1 MGNPVKR
8 GDNST
13 VYTYGDYLQWPEDE
27 RVELIDGIPFL
38 MAPAPSRRH
47 QELIVNLLLQIG
59 NQLEARPCKVYT
71 APFDV
76 RLPSGQEND
85 EDIRTVVQPDIVVV
99 CDRSKLD
106 ERGCKG
112 SPDWIIEVL
121 SPGTASRDYVTKLA
135 LYEKNGVKEYWIV
148 HPLDR
153 IVMVF
158 RLNEEGK
165 YSQVEFF
172 PSDNETHDSTVKVS
186 GFGGTIIDLKHLFA
200 EEE

>member
-1 MGNPVKR
+1 MVKPAR
-8 GDNST
+8 SGDNNI
-13 VYTYGDYLQWPEDE
+13 VYTYGDYLQWPEE
-27 RVELIDGIPFL
+27 EKLELIDGVPFL

-59 NQLEARPCKVYT
+59 NQVEGKPCKVYT
-71 APFDV
+71 APFEV
-76 RLPSGQEND
+76 RLPSGQEKD
-85 EDIRTVVQPDIVVV
+85 EDIKTVVQPDIVVV

-148 HPLDR
+148 HPLDK

-158 RLNEEGK
+158 RLNTEGK
-165 YSQVEFF
+165 YRQVEFF
-172 PSDNETHDSTVKVS
+172 PSDDETSASEVA
-186 GFGGTIIDLKHLFA
+186 GFGGVSIDLQRLFT
-200 EEE
+200 EE